1 MTTHTNPAVS
11 SRTVFSLPYRD
22 HSWASARMKALF
34 AFVHAISWIDSV
46 HQGPVE
52 YSPCACIEESDDA
65 LNDSEDDRGRKMP
78 DDSYRMS

>member
-1 MTTHTNPAVS
+1 
-11 SRTVFSLPYRD
+11 
-22 HSWASARMKALF
+22 MKVLF

-78 DDSYRMS
+78 DDSYHTS